1 MSYHALRQTE
11 LDKAMIRNQNVM
23 ISKKQ
28 TVGAKIFITNTSE
41 RNLQVYWKASC
52 WQSQIR
58 SEWETFRVFDS
69 WSSFQELQEPDGLWH
84 LFKASPHMPTRRSLK
99 TRTRT
104 REKSLKMQVVS
115 KERKPWSTQHILTNE
130 VTSNTVVQDGNRNQI
145 STIILV
151 YVWGPSDS
159 SKEVF
164 TLLDS
169 HSDSLFILEEVAD
182 VLDTNSDVKL
192 ELSTIASKRTIV
204 PSKRLKGLQ
213 VRGLFSTK
221 KITVPT
227 VYLREFSLLIGHTS

>member
-58 SEWETFRVFDS
+58 SEWETVFRVFDS

-84 LFKASPHMPTRRSLK
+84 LFKASPHMPTRRLLK

-104 REKSLKMQVVS
+104 RENSLKKQVVS
-115 KERKPWSTQHILTNE
+115 KERKPWSTQ
-130 VTSNTVVQDGNRNQI
+130 QDG
-145 STIILV
+145 
-151 YVWGPSDS
+151 PM
-159 SKEVF
+159 K
-164 TLLDS
+164 S
-169 HSDSLFILEEVAD
+169 HPTQLCKMA
-182 VLDTNSDVKL
+182 
-192 ELSTIASKRTIV
+192 IV
-204 PSKRLKGLQ
+204 TRFQ
-213 VRGLFSTK
+213 Q
-221 KITVPT
+221 
-227 VYLREFSLLIGHTS
+227 